1 MCWKTH
7 TGSLMKKTHKKMLFI
22 FFLISMCPFHCS
34 HKKSKEDIRLC
45 KNVIDTTFFDH
56 SFWNYLQWGF
66 LLALHFTIWVC
77 LGGSPEMGTV
87 LNTGNPRKSFWLIAG
102 REFELFL
109 FLLRCEGPAI
119 LVGAAEVCDEFI
131 LTPASSPAWS
141 CAARE
146 EIQTQTVTHKHTSA
160 AVPWEI
166 LGREGCCTGL
176 TPEAI
181 NLRYHEQAGAVVA
194 PILLPSLYFPM
205 DGSTWGWSNCSALHA
220 VWSTVSKGT
229 LVEKSCGSFGMDRKK
244 GQDENFH
251 NKNNHVHYRV

>member
-1 MCWKTH
+1 
-7 TGSLMKKTHKKMLFI
+7 MLFF
-22 FFLISMCPFHCS
+22 FFLFQCAHFTVVT
-34 HKKSKEDIRLC
+34 KSQRKIFVCVKMWLTQHFLIILSGIAYSG
-45 KNVIDTTFFDH
+45 V
-56 SFWNYLQWGF
+56 F

-109 FLLRCEGPAI
+109 FLLRCEGPAV

-131 LTPASSPAWS
+131 LTPASSPARS

-146 EIQTQTVTHKHTSA
+146 ELQTQTVTHKHTSA
-160 AVPWEI
+160 AVLWEI

-181 NLRYHEQAGAVVA
+181 KLRYHEQAGAVVA

-205 DGSTWGWSNCSALHA
+205 DGSIWG
-220 VWSTVSKGT
+220 
-229 LVEKSCGSFGMDRKK
+229 VE
-244 GQDENFH
+244 
-251 NKNNHVHYRV
+251 